1 MTYITAT
8 AFLERFG
15 AHEIAQR
22 VDRGTPRRVT
32 AELLIAVAASADLS
46 GYPPEAVAAA
56 AVALIV
62 VQRALNDARDTID
75 SNISPRYPLPISP
88 VPAVLERT
96 AGDLARYYLYDDRVT
111 EPVKDRYD
119 DAMKYLVAV
128 RDGKAQLGADG
139 ATGAQPPS
147 SAGAELVSGGRVWNR
162 GSGNAFV

>member
-15 AHEIAQR
+15 AQEIAQR
-22 VDRGTPRRVT
+22 VDRGTPRLVT
-32 AELLIAVAASADLS
+32 DKLLVDIAASADLS
-46 GYPPEAVAAA
+46 GYPPNAVAAA
-56 AVALIV
+56 AVALTVI
-62 VQRALNDARDTID
+62 QRSLNDARDTID

-88 VPAVLERT
+88 IPAVLERT

-111 EPVKDRYD
+111 EPIKARYD

-162 GSGNAFV
+162 GPGNAFV